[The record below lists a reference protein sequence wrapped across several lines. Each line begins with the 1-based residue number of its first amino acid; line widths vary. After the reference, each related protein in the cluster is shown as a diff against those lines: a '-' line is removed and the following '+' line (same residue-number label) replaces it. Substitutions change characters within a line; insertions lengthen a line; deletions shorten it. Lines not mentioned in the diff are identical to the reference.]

1 MPTKC
6 PHRGSCGTLIPGWLV
21 GDHPSVKEGE
31 VGRAICFSRNMFQ
44 CCFDSTVVPFTS
56 TIWHQR
62 GVRTV
67 TVLHMT
73 KHYKTVNV
81 ATFFPV

>member
-6 PHRGSCGTLIPGWLV
+6 PHRGSCGALIPGWLV

-44 CCFDSTVVPFTS
+44 CCFDSKVIWVRNCGSFYVYYLAPMRCPYRYCFTDD
-56 TIWHQR
+56 
-62 GVRTV
+62 
-67 TVLHMT
+67 
-73 KHYKTVNV
+73 
-81 ATFFPV
+81 

>member
-44 CCFDSTVVPFTS
+44 CCFDSKV
-56 TIWHQR
+56 IWVRNCGVR

-67 TVLHMT
+67 TVSHMT
-73 KHYKTVNV
+73 KHYETVNV